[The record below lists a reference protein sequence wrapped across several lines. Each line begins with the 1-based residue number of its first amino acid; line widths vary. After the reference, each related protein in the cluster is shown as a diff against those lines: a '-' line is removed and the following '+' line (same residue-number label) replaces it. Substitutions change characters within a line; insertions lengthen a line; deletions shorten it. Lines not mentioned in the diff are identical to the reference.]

1 MRVHGEQPR
10 KPTNEARRV
19 LTLLPPGYKKEPA
32 GEHQSVSVDYYVL
45 IQEKNKRA
53 PIFLPSLCVLCSIL
67 C

>member
-45 IQEKNKRA
+45 IQEKK
-53 PIFLPSLCVLCSIL
+53 
-67 C
+67 